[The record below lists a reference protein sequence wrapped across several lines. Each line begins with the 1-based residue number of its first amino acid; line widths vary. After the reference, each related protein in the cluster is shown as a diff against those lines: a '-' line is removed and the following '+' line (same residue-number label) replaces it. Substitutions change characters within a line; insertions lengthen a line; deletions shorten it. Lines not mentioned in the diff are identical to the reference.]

1 MTGLD
6 ARGPCSVSHDLGAL
20 GCYDRR
26 VADELSNAVVVA
38 FPLRGEG
45 WVAVNS
51 PADRIPSHG
60 TDILGQR
67 FSYDFLMADQRTRLH
82 YHPAGWLPTFLFGV
96 PTHECYAWGAPV
108 HSPFDGEVVQAVDG
122 HPERTRIHPV
132 REALLLLKNALT
144 FSPAR
149 LPSILGNHVIVRSGD
164 VFAGFVHLAPG
175 SVAVREGQ
183 PVRLGEVIGRVGHTG
198 NSTTPHL
205 HFQLMDAADPTVAR
219 GVPCAFRTYEVFQG
233 GAWQKVHNGIPGRTD
248 RIRVSEPEP

>member
-1 MTGLD
+1 MVKAQVVAASGQLSAGYD
-6 ARGPCSVSHDLGAL
+6 GRVVSA
-20 GCYDRR
+20 
-26 VADELSNAVVVA
+26 LSNLVVVH

-60 TDILGQR
+60 SNILGQR
-67 FSYDFLMADQRTRLH
+67 FAYDFLVADQRTRLH
-82 YHPAGWLPTFLFGV
+82 YHPAGWLRTLLFGV

-108 HSPFDGEVVQAVDG
+108 HSPFDGEVVLAVDG

-132 REALLLLKNALT
+132 REALLLLRSALT
-144 FSPAR
+144 FTPSR

-164 VFAGFVHLAPG
+164 IYAGFVHLAPG
-175 SVAVREGQ
+175 SVAVTEGQ
-183 PVRLGEVIGRVGHTG
+183 PVRVGEVIGRVGHTG

-219 GVPCAFRTYEVFQG
+219 GVPCAFRTYEVFRG
-233 GAWQKVHNGIPGRTD
+233 GVWQAVHDGIPGRAD
-248 RIRVSEPEP
+248 RIRMIEPEP